1 MNPYASFLGNRDP
14 LEVISATPT
23 RLTEHVKSLGRSGME
38 RSYAPGKWPA
48 RLILCHLADTEL
60 AFAFRLRQALTEPHH
75 VIQPF
80 DQDAWARAYSSAD
93 FTAEAALD
101 TFTAVRKWNLNLL
114 KNVSPEVFA
123 KPVSHPER
131 GQMTFRILVETM
143 AGHDLNHL
151 SQFDRIAAAAA

>member
-1 MNPYASFLGNRDP
+1 MNPYASFLGTHDP
-14 LEVISATPT
+14 LEVIPATPGK
-23 RLTEHVKSLGRSGME
+23 LAEHVRSLGRAGME
-38 RSYAPGKWPA
+38 RSYAPGKWSA

-60 AFAFRLRQALTEPHH
+60 AFAFRLRQALAEPHH
-75 VIQPF
+75 MIQPF

-93 FTAEAALD
+93 FTAESALE
-101 TFTAVRKWNLNLL
+101 TFTALRRWDLNLL
-114 KNVSPEVFA
+114 KNVPPDVMA

-131 GQMTFRILVETM
+131 GQMTFRVLVETM